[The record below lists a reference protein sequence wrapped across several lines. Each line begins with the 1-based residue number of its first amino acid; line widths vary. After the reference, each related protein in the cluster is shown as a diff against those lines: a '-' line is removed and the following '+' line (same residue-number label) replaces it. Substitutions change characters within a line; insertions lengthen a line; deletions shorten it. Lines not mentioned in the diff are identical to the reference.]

1 MLYRSFEKFNQDME
15 KIGGL
20 GDGTLDLSHYAV
32 LEPGNSEAEAFLGHL
47 EEEGYLPLTVACLSE
62 QGRKLRF
69 FLAPDAAHPLTIHC
83 NGMALAIRTG
93 RGDSAPEDCQRFR
106 RGSYEVCGDPSYL
119 IMNPVRLPG
128 VTFDFLRFLALI
140 PQGAIDLQ
148 PGELKREAKS

>member
-32 LEPGNSEAEAFLGHL
+32 LEPGNREAEAFLGHL

-69 FLAPDAAHPLTIHC
+69 FLAPDGAHPLTIHC
-83 NGMALAIRTG
+83 NGMALALRTG
-93 RGDSAPEDCQRFR
+93 RGDSAPVDCQRFR
-106 RGSYEVCGDPSYL
+106 RGSYKVFGDPSYL

-128 VTFDFLRFLALI
+128 VTFNFLRFLALI
-140 PQGAIDLQ
+140 PQGVIDLP
-148 PGELKREAKS
+148 PGELQREAKS